1 MERVG
6 RLKIGR
12 VPIFVCILIPPL
24 KVRGGNGELLQTI
37 ALSLC
42 CTVAL
47 TLTSPPEALGAPFGE
62 GELITELGV
71 ISSSLRGHTTYHI
84 SYYEGSS
91 GIESELEFPLKTY
104 LIGLDGAISYKEN
117 SYEKLR
123 LGFRVMK
130 NIDNG
135 SGRLKDSDWL
145 SDDLDI
151 SLYGVAHPGKD
162 IYSESDIKLDAL
174 IIDLNMSYSLFS
186 SKHLSFK
193 PSIGYKHQGF
203 RFVVSNVSQTGY
215 GPYSSDFTVY
225 VPGEALHYRIR
236 YEFIYGGLDTEFLI
250 GKDLRFLLKGGAG
263 YVYAKDRDDHILR
276 YKLATASADGAGGFL
291 SICGDYNIFKGLHL
305 KVGGEYL
312 RFHTRGTQ
320 HQYFYRPNPD
330 CPTGSCDAY
339 ISDRIDSEQW
349 NISLILSYEFE

>member
-1 MERVG
+1 MAF
-6 RLKIGR
+6 
-12 VPIFVCILIPPL
+12 IFLSIFILVL
-24 KVRGGNGELLQTI
+24 F
-37 ALSLC
+37 
-42 CTVAL
+42 
-47 TLTSPPEALGAPFGE
+47 PPEALGAPFGE
-62 GELITELGV
+62 GELITTLGV
-71 ISSSLRGHTTYHI
+71 SSSSLRGHTTYHI
-84 SYYEGSS
+84 SYYEGPS
-91 GIESELEFPLKTY
+91 GIESELKFPLKTY

-117 SYEKLR
+117 SYERFR

-130 NIDNG
+130 NIDDG

-193 PSIGYKHQGF
+193 PLIGYKHQGF
-203 RFVVSNVSQTGY
+203 NFVASNVAQTGY
-215 GPYSSDFTVY
+215 GPYSSDFTMY
-225 VPGEALHYRIR
+225 VPGEVLHYKIR
-236 YEFIYGGLDTEFLI
+236 YEFIYGGLDAEFLI
-250 GKDLRFLLKGGAG
+250 GKDLMFLLKGGAG

-276 YKLATASADGAGGFL
+276 YKLATAETDGVGVFL
-291 SICGDYNIFKGLHL
+291 SLGGDYNIFKGLHL
-305 KVGGEYL
+305 KAGGEYL

-320 HQYFYRPNPD
+320 HQYFYRATSE
-330 CPTGSCDAY
+330 CPFGGCDAY
-339 ISDRIDSEQW
+339 ASDRIDSEQW

>member
-1 MERVG
+1 MQY
-6 RLKIGR
+6 
-12 VPIFVCILIPPL
+12 IFLITFVMVFLFSP
-24 KVRGGNGELLQTI
+24 KEITG
-37 ALSLC
+37 
-42 CTVAL
+42 
-47 TLTSPPEALGAPFGE
+47 TSFGE
-62 GELITELGV
+62 GELITELG
-71 ISSSLRGHTTYHI
+71 IKSSYLRGHTTYHI

-117 SYEKLR
+117 SYERFR
-123 LGFRVMK
+123 LGFSIMK

-145 SDDLDI
+145 SDDIDI

-174 IIDLNMSYSLFS
+174 IIDINMSYSLFS

-193 PSIGYKHQGF
+193 PFIGYKHQGF
-203 RFVVSNVSQTGY
+203 SFVASNVAQTGY

-225 VPGEALHYRIR
+225 VPGEVLHYRIR

-276 YKLATASADGAGGFL
+276 YKMAEAETDGIGGFL
-291 SICGDYNIFKGLHL
+291 SFGGDYNIFKGLHL
-305 KVGGEYL
+305 KAGGEYL
-312 RFHTRGTQ
+312 NFNTKGTQ
-320 HQYFYRPNPD
+320 HQYFYRATSD
-330 CPTGSCDAY
+330 CPTGGCDAY
-339 ISDRIDSEQW
+339 VHDRIDSEQW